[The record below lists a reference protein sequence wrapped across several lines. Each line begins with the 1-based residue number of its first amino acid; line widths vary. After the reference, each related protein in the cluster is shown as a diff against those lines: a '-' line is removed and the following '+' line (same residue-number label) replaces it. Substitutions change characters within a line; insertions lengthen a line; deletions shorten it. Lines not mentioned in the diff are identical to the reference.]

1 MVRKVVKL
9 KNKLGMH
16 ARASSKFVELAKTFK
31 SEIKVCKNGEAVNGK
46 SILGLL
52 MLAAAFNEE
61 IEIMAEG
68 PDEKEALES
77 LLKLVEERFGE
88 NE

>member
-1 MVRKVVKL
+1 MVNKKITL

-16 ARASSKFVELAKTFK
+16 ARASSKFVEMAKSFK
-31 SEIKVCKNGEAVNGK
+31 SEINVSKNGEIVSGK

-52 MLAAAFNEE
+52 MLAAACGEE
-61 IEIMAEG
+61 IEIIAEG
-68 PDEKEALES
+68 PDEKEAMDS
-77 LLKLVEERFGE
+77 LVKLIEERFGE

>member
-1 MVRKVVKL
+1 MISKTVTL

-16 ARASSKFVELAKTFK
+16 ARASSKFVETAKNFE
-31 SEIKVCKNGEAVNGK
+31 SDVIVYKNGEKVNGK

-52 MLAAAFNEE
+52 MLAAAVGDE
-61 IEIMAEG
+61 IEITTQG
-68 PDEKEALES
+68 PDEKEAMEA

>member
-1 MVRKVVKL
+1 MVNRLITL

-16 ARASSKFVELAKTFK
+16 ARASSKFVELAKTFE
-31 SEIKVCKNGEAVNGK
+31 SKVEVGKNGEIVNGK

-52 MLAAAFNEE
+52 MLAAAYGEE
-61 IEIMAEG
+61 IEIITEG
-68 PDEKEALES
+68 PDEKEAMES
-77 LLKLVEERFGE
+77 LIKLIEERFGE